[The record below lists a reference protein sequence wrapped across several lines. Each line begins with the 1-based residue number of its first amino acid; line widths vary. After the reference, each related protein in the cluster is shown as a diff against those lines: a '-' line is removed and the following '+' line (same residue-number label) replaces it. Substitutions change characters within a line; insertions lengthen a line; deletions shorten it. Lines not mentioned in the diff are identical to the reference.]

1 MTEKIKTILF
11 LGTSLIQKNS
21 ILSAKNSGFKIIGVD
36 KNNNS
41 ASKKYC
47 DYFIN
52 TSCNNTDHIF
62 NKVKKEN
69 NLHII
74 DIWAN
79 NDILLKSKNKLEKK
93 LKIKSDLNFS
103 SILNLLN
110 KNKFKKIF
118 KRYLIDNTK
127 KQYPILAKP
136 VFGHGSLGIKIL
148 KNKNDFLK
156 IKNKKNYI
164 FEKYIDNLKEYG
176 VNFFYDKKK
185 IYILNSVYRYF
196 DHNITFAPLG
206 TVAIKSNDKII
217 NFLRKIKKE
226 IYKLKLY
233 GKIKLDIGIYNNS
246 LKIIEISPRFH
257 GEIDTSYLFSMN
269 NNSLS
274 NFYFSK
280 LSSNKKISINQKNK
294 FLRGYFTCYKKIS
307 FIKLK
312 KILTKNNIQFIK
324 LLKRD
329 NYSEEKINFNQLST
343 RNIWAYA
350 FYKTDRIIP
359 DDKFKKISHQIN
371 SFKI

>member
-1 MTEKIKTILF
+1 VKKKIKTILF
-11 LGTSLIQKNS
+11 LGTSLIQQKSIIAAKKN
-21 ILSAKNSGFKIIGVD
+21 GFKIIGVD
-36 KNNNS
+36 KNKNS
-41 ASKKYC
+41 TSKKYC
-47 DYFIN
+47 NYFIN
-52 TSCNNTDHIF
+52 TSCDNVNYIF
-62 NKVKKEN
+62 NKVKKIK
-69 NLHII
+69 NLNII

-79 NDILLKSKNKLEKK
+79 NDILLKSKYELEKK
-93 LKIKSDLNFS
+93 LKIKSDLKIS
-103 SILNLLN
+103 SILNLLH
-110 KNKFKKIF
+110 KNKFKKFF
-118 KRYLIDNTK
+118 KKYFINNSK

-136 VFGHGSLGIKIL
+136 ILGHGSLGIQIL
-148 KNKNDFLK
+148 KDQKDFLK

-217 NFLRKIKKE
+217 NFLNKIKKE

-233 GKIKLDIGIYNNS
+233 GKIKLDIGIYNKS

-257 GEIDTSYLFSMN
+257 GEIDTAFLFSMN

-274 NFYFSK
+274 DFYFSK
-280 LSSNKKISINQKNK
+280 LSSNKKVLINRKNK
-294 FLRGYFTCYKKIS
+294 FLYGYFACYKKKSLAI
-307 FIKLK
+307 LK
-312 KILTKNNIQFIK
+312 KIFKKNNIKFIK

-329 NYSEEKINFNQLST
+329 NYNYEKIEHNQFST
-343 RNIWAYA
+343 NNIWAYA
-350 FYKTDRIIP
+350 FYKTNKIIS

-371 SFKI
+371 SFEI